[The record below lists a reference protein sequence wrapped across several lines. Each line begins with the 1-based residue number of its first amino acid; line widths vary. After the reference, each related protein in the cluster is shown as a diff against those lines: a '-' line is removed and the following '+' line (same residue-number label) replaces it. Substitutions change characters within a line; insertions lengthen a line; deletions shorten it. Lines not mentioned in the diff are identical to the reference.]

1 MRRRF
6 IMVVLAVASFFA
18 LAAPAL
24 ASGSFMS

>member
-6 IMVVLAVASFFA
+6 IMVVLAVASLFA